1 VLKVLQV
8 NGQLRDVLDDDLLND
23 FDVRCAL
30 FVMHPHRFEPTGRDL
45 ELAREAR
52 ERLGR
57 YVGLETFMRGV
68 ARSRPPRIQ
77 GSDGSA
83 LDDRSSTSTWASPTA
98 LLNQD
103 GYTLH
108 GLRERL
114 REYVG
119 APTDDHVTILRKVSN
134 AFTKYGY

>member
-1 VLKVLQV
+1 
-8 NGQLRDVLDDDLLND
+8 
-23 FDVRCAL
+23 L
-30 FVMHPHRFEPTGRDL
+30 FVMHPHRFVPTGRDL

-68 ARSRPPRIQ
+68 VARSRPPHIQ
-77 GSDGSA
+77 GNDGSA
-83 LDDRSSTSTWASPTA
+83 RDDRSSTIIRRSPAA

-108 GLRERL
+108 ALRERL

-134 AFTKYGY
+134 AFTKYG